1 FVLPSNPEV
10 RKQVRKFNI
19 KFTAK

>member
-1 FVLPSNPEV
+1 VLPFNPEV